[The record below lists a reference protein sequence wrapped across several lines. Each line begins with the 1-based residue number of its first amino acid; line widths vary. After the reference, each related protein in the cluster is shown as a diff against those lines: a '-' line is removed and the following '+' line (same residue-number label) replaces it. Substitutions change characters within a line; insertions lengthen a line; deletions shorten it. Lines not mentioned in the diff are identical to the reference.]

1 MRVKIAMPNP
11 PTPPVFFL
19 SYAREDTKHPKYR
32 ELMKRFVDDLSAKV
46 AVKMAV
52 PLEGIC
58 FFDESS
64 IETGTVWR
72 NELAEALKITPVAVT
87 LYSPFYFNSSWCGK
101 EFQVFLNRAAATPIA
116 PQVPIGIVP
125 VLWSIGTK
133 LPASV
138 QAIQFK
144 HGSFPPEYA
153 QVGVQQLLT
162 LKVLSDQYELSL
174 EAIAGAIVASAAH
187 GLKPLEGLDLA
198 NAPSAWDV
206 SSAQDPN
213 SHKKGAIAKT
223 CFVFASRNGWEW
235 QPYPEQR
242 KAIGA
247 MAQQISG
254 DLGLRYEEIACD
266 GALPGKLKETR
277 DGSVPTILFADPG
290 SLQDD
295 TYVKE
300 MRDYDDL
307 YLLNCGALVPWSEG
321 SKTTGD
327 GDNLWARLKNQ
338 VFKQKAHVPPPNH
351 EWRSIFSQEDL
362 ETKTRT
368 VIENIRLRLLQQ
380 ILADDRS
387 TQSAGPEQSAGG
399 ANIRKVEDKALT
411 ELAAKDGIRTESAP
425 QIEGT
430 SR

>member
-1 MRVKIAMPNP
+1 MPK
-11 PTPPVFFL
+11 PTTSPVFFL
-19 SYAREDTKHPKYR
+19 SYAREDTKHAKYR

-46 AVKMAV
+46 AIKMAV

-72 NELAEALKITPVAVT
+72 NELAEALKVTPVAVT
-87 LYSPFYFNSSWCGK
+87 LYSPFYFNSPWCGK
-101 EFQVFLNRAAATPIA
+101 EFQVFLNRAAASPMA
-116 PQVPIGIVP
+116 PKVPIGIVP
-125 VLWSIGTK
+125 VLWSIGRK

-144 HGSFPPEYA
+144 HDSFPREYEE
-153 QVGVQQLLT
+153 VGVQQLLT
-162 LKVLSDQYELSL
+162 LKVFNDQYELSL
-174 EAIAGAIVASAAH
+174 EAIANAIVASATP
-187 GLKPLEGLDLA
+187 GLKPLAALDLA

-206 SSAQDPN
+206 SSAGDPD

-223 CFVFASRNGWEW
+223 CFVFASRNGWGW
-235 QPYPEQR
+235 QPYPEQH

-266 GALPGKLKETR
+266 AALPGKLKETR
-277 DGSVPTILFADPG
+277 DGSVPTVLFADPG
-290 SLQDD
+290 SLEDG
-295 TYVKE
+295 TYAQE
-300 MRDYDDL
+300 MREYDDL
-307 YLLNCGALVPWSEG
+307 YLLNCGALIPWSEG
-321 SKTTGD
+321 SKATGD
-327 GDNLWARLKNQ
+327 SDNQWTKLKSQ

-380 ILADDRS
+380 ILSDDRS
-387 TQSAGPEQSAGG
+387 TEHGSPEQPMGG
-399 ANIRKVEDKALT
+399 ANILKVEDKGLT
-411 ELAAKDGIRTESAP
+411 ESAAKDGIRTECAP
-425 QIEGT
+425 QIEGP